1 MINVIYLNDFL
12 IRCGKRGGYV
22 EIDGLNQDIVDQYYK
37 ICSVNLCPNVLGQ
50 IMMGCVVNPPKEGDE
65 SFKQYKEERE
75 AIFNS
80 LKRRSKFISE
90 TLNELD
96 GVSCNP
102 IDGAMYA
109 FPKIELSQ
117 NVIKEAQLR
126 GLQPD
131 AFYCLELL
139 ENTGLCV
146 IPGSGFGQK
155 DGTFHFRTTFLPSEN
170 DLEEVLKSYKSFHQ
184 QFLEKYK

>member
-1 MINVIYLNDFL
+1 
-12 IRCGKRGGYV
+12 
-22 EIDGLNQDIVDQYYK
+22 
-37 ICSVNLCPNVLGQ
+37 
-50 IMMGCVVNPPKEGDE
+50 MGCVVNPPKEGDE
-65 SFKQYKEERE
+65 SYELYKSERA
-75 AIFNS
+75 AIFES
-80 LKRRSKFISE
+80 LKRRSQFINK

-117 NVIKEAQLR
+117 NAIKEAQSR

-131 AFYCLELL
+131 TFYCLELL

-155 DGTFHFRTTFLPSEN
+155 DGTYHFRTTFLPSEK
-170 DLEEVLKSYKSFHQ
+170 DLEEVLKSFKTFHQ
-184 QFLEKYK
+184 QFVEKYK